1 MSLLNDIAIKLE
13 NYNLTK
19 HSVYNNLNNGTLNII
34 VLRKYAKQYY
44 HHLVA
49 FPRYISL
56 LHSQCED
63 AGIRQVLLANLMA
76 AEQSEDNNPSV
87 WLKLSDNLLIDRN
100 ELYGE
105 DLLKKTQLLINGYF
119 ELCQE
124 SFATGL
130 GALYVCEQQAAN
142 VIALIINALKNNL
155 YFLAEHHSDFH
166 DVDMYNIKTN
176 KRSSKECIALINKL
190 EPKYQKLVGDG
201 AIFGAKLLWQF
212 LDGIKEFNLLL
223 N

>member
-1 MSLLNDIAIKLE
+1 MGLLDDIAMKLE
-13 NYNLTK
+13 NYNLVN
-19 HSVYNNLNNGTLNII
+19 HSVYNNLNKGTLNII

-49 FPRYISL
+49 CPRYISL

-63 AGIRQVLLANLMA
+63 AGTRQVLLANLMA
-76 AEQSEDNNPSV
+76 AEHGEDNNPSL

-105 DLLKKTQLLINGYF
+105 ELLKKTQLLINGYF

-130 GALYVCEQQAAN
+130 GALYVCEQQASN
-142 VIALIINALKNNL
+142 VIALILRGLRNNL
-155 YFLAEHHSDFH
+155 YFSTDHKTDLHDF
-166 DVDMYNIKTN
+166 DMYNIKPS
-176 KRSSKECIALINKL
+176 KRSSKECVALINKL
-190 EPKYQKLVGDG
+190 EPKYQRLVGDG
-201 AIFGAKLLWQF
+201 AVFGAKLLWQF